1 MQGTAPVDRNTI
13 SAGFGDRFVA
23 WLIDFAVLL
32 IPNIIVYVVFKG
44 AAGQLI
50 SLIINAGYVIYF
62 WSSSGQTPGKSVMK
76 LKVVHAEGGNVLT
89 PGQAVV
95 RWIGTFISGIVLG
108 LGYLWIIWDPKHDAW
123 HDKIATTKVIKVG

>member
-76 LKVVHAEGGNVLT
+76 LKVVHAELT
-89 PGQAVV
+89 KSPVDRSRIKRELTKATSVV
-95 RWIGTFISGIVLG
+95 HAIRF
-108 LGYLWIIWDPKHDAW
+108 H
-123 HDKIATTKVIKVG
+123 